1 MQDHEAC
8 HRALHHRG
16 APRRST
22 GMAVSGLRSVAQIGG
37 GGRGQ
42 YHELGAMGDTPE
54 AIVVT
59 GDLHFVAGYGDACTY
74 MDAGISADRLV
85 FE

>member
-1 MQDHEAC
+1 
-8 HRALHHRG
+8 
-16 APRRST
+16 
-22 GMAVSGLRSVAQIGG
+22 
-37 GGRGQ
+37 
-42 YHELGAMGDTPE
+42 MGDTPE